1 MATDEQRDRTDDPTS
16 FEVDRHV
23 DDQPP
28 REDLIDPEDI
38 ELGGDEEGL
47 DPDELDVPART
58 GDPDRLPDSD
68 QLPESQGADIVDS
81 ERLAEDHADRP
92 PLHDEVPLDDEI

>member
-1 MATDEQRDRTDDPTS
+1 MATDEQRDRRDDATS

-23 DDQPP
+23 DEQPP

-38 ELGGDEEGL
+38 EIGDEEQGL
-47 DPDELDVPART
+47 DPDDIDTPERT
-58 GDPDRLPDSD
+58 GDPDRLPDSE

-81 ERLAEDHADRP
+81 EQLAEDHVERP
-92 PLHDEVPLDDEI
+92 PLHDEEHLDEDL

>member
-1 MATDEQRDRTDDPTS
+1 MATDERRDRTDDPTS

-38 ELGGDEEGL
+38 EIGDDEGPAV
-47 DPDELDVPART
+47 DDLDVPERT
-58 GDPDRLPDSD
+58 GDPGRLPSSD
-68 QLPESQGADIVDS
+68 ELPESQGTDIVDS
-81 ERLAEDHADRP
+81 ERLAEDHAERP
-92 PLHDEVPLDDEI
+92 PLHDEPPLDEEG